1 MDGLM
6 KKIQT
11 VTMGKKPDLVTH
23 NATMKKTTM
32 QMDTLMQKI
41 PIVTVPWMIAN
52 RLPEATA
59 PMVMTMIPTDGQME
73 MIPTVSIIGL
83 KMMFQV
89 EEPATTFLIMMVMDL

>member
-23 NATMKKTTM
+23 NATMKKTTT

-41 PIVTVPWMIAN
+41 PIATVPWMIAN
-52 RLPEATA
+52 KRL
-59 PMVMTMIPTDGQME
+59 
-73 MIPTVSIIGL
+73 
-83 KMMFQV
+83 
-89 EEPATTFLIMMVMDL
+89 